1 MYCAYD
7 YYSGKKVKHYAGKV
21 YKSAFS
27 YNLMNADQ
35 TQKTWEWK
43 RLEELKLDESIF
55 MNIK

>member
-1 MYCAYD
+1 MHTIIIQE
-7 YYSGKKVKHYAGKV
+7 KKVKHYAGKV